1 MPSTNL
7 YYRSTYHL
15 YQNGIYFGGPA
26 AGKSYSVLLLFLL
39 LHYFVLSMLYA
50 FPAFAGSFFPVP
62 CRSAFSCLYRGW
74 RLRGFYVNVF
84 LRYYVVLLC

>member
-1 MPSTNL
+1 VPSTNL

-15 YQNGIYFGGPA
+15 YPNGIYFGGPA

-50 FPAFAGSFFPVP
+50 FPAFAGSFFSLCHVVQP
-62 CRSAFSCLYRGW
+62 
-74 RLRGFYVNVF
+74 F
-84 LRYYVVLLC
+84 LAYIEVGGYVVFM